1 MAKQENSIEKI
12 REWLGLVHIY
22 CGDGKGKTTASAGL
36 AVRARGHGLN
46 VLLTQFLKSGTSGEL
61 EPLRSLGVE
70 VISGSYSQTFVFM
83 MNAEEKAATRHRCET
98 QFREAIA
105 RSREDIDLLILDEV
119 MGAIATGMLDEEEV
133 IDFLESKPPNL
144 EVVLTGRDPSPALI
158 DLADYVSEVV
168 MLKHPYE
175 ASGLVGRVGIER

>member
-70 VISGSYSQTFVFM
+70 VISGSYSQKFVFM
-83 MNAEEKAATRHRCET
+83 MNAEEKA
-98 QFREAIA
+98 
-105 RSREDIDLLILDEV
+105 
-119 MGAIATGMLDEEEV
+119 
-133 IDFLESKPPNL
+133 
-144 EVVLTGRDPSPALI
+144 
-158 DLADYVSEVV
+158 
-168 MLKHPYE
+168 
-175 ASGLVGRVGIER
+175 

>member
-61 EPLRSLGVE
+61 EPLRSLGVK
-70 VISGSYSQTFVFM
+70 VISGSYSQKFVFM
-83 MNAEEKAATRHRCET
+83 MNAEEKAATRQRCET

-105 RSREDIDLLILDEV
+105 RSREGIDLLILDEV
-119 MGAIATGMLDEEEV
+119 IGAIATGMLDEQEV

-144 EVVLTGRDPSPALI
+144 EVVLTGRDPSETLI

>member
-1 MAKQENSIEKI
+1 MAKQKNSIEKI

-70 VISGSYSQTFVFM
+70 VISGSYSQKFVFM
-83 MNAEEKAATRHRCET
+83 MNAEEKAATRQRCET

-105 RSREDIDLLILDEV
+105 RSREGIDLLILDEV